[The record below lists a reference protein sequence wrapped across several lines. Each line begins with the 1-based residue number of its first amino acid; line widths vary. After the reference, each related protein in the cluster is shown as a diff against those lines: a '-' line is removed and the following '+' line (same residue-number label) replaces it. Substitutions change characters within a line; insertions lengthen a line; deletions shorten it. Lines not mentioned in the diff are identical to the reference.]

1 MIFRISASA
10 LPKGRPPRWGR
21 RVEPGSGEFPQ
32 FDRDQLGHKTP
43 PGEQQ
48 LTTIPCARCG
58 AQHDPGASPCPEPVV
73 NPLPEPT
80 RAARGKLLGDL
91 WPEQRV
97 VAAVLVAVFAGLWLL
112 WVAYKPAPDA
122 PSRPGLEE
130 SGSAAQREPDSI
142 PSSSASS
149 APARLRANSGPAFPV
164 RRESVSG
171 RVPTASGLPPASSSN
186 AAPDSLLI
194 DVRSSDP
201 TIQTDLR
208 YATANNFTGAPLP
221 GYEAP
226 RALLRPEAAA
236 ALSRVQARLRG
247 KGLGLRVLDAYRP
260 VRASRAMV
268 DWAERTGNRSLIE
281 KGYIPERSRHNL
293 GASVDVTLVDL
304 ATGTEVILTTA
315 FDNFT
320 GTADTANATA
330 QALRYRKFLVQAMES
345 EGFSPFGRTWWHFNY
360 PAEGAVPLDRVI
372 R

>member
-1 MIFRISASA
+1 LEPLASRGA
-10 LPKGRPPRWGR
+10 LPLSEA
-21 RVEPGSGEFPQ
+21 VDLSLQ
-32 FDRDQLGHKTP
+32 AL
-43 PGEQQ
+43 
-48 LTTIPCARCG
+48 AR
-58 AQHDPGASPCPEPVV
+58 HIKPVV

-80 RAARGKLLGDL
+80 SAPSRKLLADL
-91 WPEQRV
+91 WPEQRI
-97 VAAVLVAVFAGLWLL
+97 VAAMLVAVFAGLWLL
-112 WVAYKPAPDA
+112 WVAYKPA
-122 PSRPGLEE
+122 RPGSEE
-130 SGSAAQREPDSI
+130 SGSAAQRQPDST
-142 PSSSASS
+142 SSLSVSS
-149 APARLRANSGPAFPV
+149 EPARLRAKVGPAAPE

-171 RVPTASGLPPASSSN
+171 RVPSASGLPPVSSSN
-186 AAPDSLLI
+186 AASESLLI
-194 DVRSSDP
+194 DVRSGDP

-268 DWAERTGNRSLIE
+268 DWAERTGNLSLVE
-281 KGYIPERSRHNL
+281 KGYIPARSRHNL